1 MWADSSNAYVQ
12 TIPKITRKG
21 PRRESDTETDPKLI
35 NRGCDSQ
42 KRRDGQHGE
51 IRENGKTPASVLF
64 HPLNEKETKLLSSLH
79 VGGKRAK
86 RGGKGNRKYILEANH
101 GGSRIYNCQFI

>member
-1 MWADSSNAYVQ
+1 MWADPSNAYVRI
-12 TIPKITRKG
+12 IPKITRNK
-21 PRRESDTETDPKLI
+21 PRRENDTETDPKLI

-51 IRENGKTPASVLF
+51 NRENGKTPASVLF
-64 HPLNEKETKLLSSLH
+64 HPLNEKETKLSSSLH

-86 RGGKGNRKYILEANH
+86 RGGKGNRKDILEANH
-101 GGSRIYNCQFI
+101 GGSRIYNC